1 LKRIPARAEPE
12 LMHTFALVRHD
23 ATVSI
28 RIGDGS
34 A

>member
-1 LKRIPARAEPE
+1 MPAQAKPE

-23 ATVSI
+23 DTVSI